1 MPRESFA
8 VTVDS
13 WKRLIDSVGGNAD
26 DLQGFEQQRAQLE
39 ALFDRARQLA
49 AERDAHDAAKQVAT
63 RELQGVLEE
72 GRMLATFLRQTAKQ
86 RYGNRSEKLVE
97 FGIQPRRRR
106 PRPRRAGGSDPK
118 D

>member
-8 VTVDS
+8 ATVGS
-13 WKRLIDSVGGNAD
+13 WKLLIDSVGANSGD
-26 DLQGFEQQRAQLE
+26 FQQFEQKREQLE
-39 ALFDRARQLA
+39 ALFARARQLL
-49 AERDAHDAAKQVAT
+49 AERDAHDAAKQLAT

-97 FGIQPRRRR
+97 FGVQPRRRR
-106 PRPRRAGGSDPK
+106 PRRRASASDSQ